1 MTMANRRVV
10 AIAALLLAG
19 SATLQTAEAA
29 RRVVVVR
36 TPHLRVVSTEVIVV
50 EPGRGRLHVNVDPER
65 ARVYVD
71 GRYAGRGDQ
80 NLVVR
85 PGNHRV
91 RVVLNNGNRSASET
105 VRVEPGHL
113 TRVKLDLD

>member
-1 MTMANRRVV
+1 MTMSNRRVMAVV
-10 AIAALLLAG
+10 AMLAVGAG
-19 SATLQTAEAA
+19 SVPTAEAA

-36 TPHLRVVSTEVIVV
+36 TPHLRVVSTEVVVV

-71 GRYAGRGDQ
+71 GRYEGRGDQ
-80 NLVVR
+80 DLLVR

-91 RVVLNNGNRSASET
+91 RVVVNGNRSASET
-105 VRVEPGHL
+105 VRIEPGHV